1 MREVSEVNPGPAN
14 CQTEEP
20 ERQSGRFCT
29 HCGTF
34 NLSDHRFCD
43 HCGLPMPQ
51 SSVATNGNGIRHG
64 MVPAADSGRP
74 QELGR
79 PTVHIP
85 RHLRWLAPGAALC
98 CLLVA
103 SLAAVIW
110 QAAAPPPNS
119 EEVFKALRSA
129 GAQIAEPSSDLLCMK
144 NLPYHRHHIQVQPT
158 DTSTREWLD
167 GLVLAG
173 LYAPG
178 VEVVPDEVSDST
190 LIQYQTLPA
199 LNMWRR
205 NGKLCVAQGWELK
218 SVRAYA
224 VQKTSETNSKRYM
237 AALSWRAKTVA
248 PWFSQMP
255 PVGLRLLGLK
265 LDEEGLTTTTQQALE
280 RVNGRWT
287 AVEQ

>member
-1 MREVSEVNPGPAN
+1 MQR
-14 CQTEEP
+14 
-20 ERQSGRFCT
+20 R
-29 HCGTF
+29 
-34 NLSDHRFCD
+34 
-43 HCGLPMPQ
+43 
-51 SSVATNGNGIRHG
+51 
-64 MVPAADSGRP
+64 
-74 QELGR
+74 LGR
-79 PTVHIP
+79 PTELNESAMHFP

-110 QAAAPPPNS
+110 YAAAPPPTS

-144 NLPYHRHHIQVQPT
+144 NLPYHRHQIQIQPT

-199 LNMWRR
+199 LNRWRR
-205 NGKLCVAQGWELK
+205 NGTLCVAQGWEVE

-224 VQKTSETNSKRYM
+224 VHNTSETNKKRYM
-237 AALSWRAKTVA
+237 ASVPWRAKNVA
-248 PWFSQMP
+248 PWFTHLQP
-255 PVGLRLLGLK
+255 LGLRWLGVK
-265 LDEEGLTTTTQQALE
+265 LDDNGLTTTTQQALD